1 MNEIT
6 VDIEVEVNP
15 TEDLD
20 KVKQAVGNIFGAVSF
35 KIKPRTWGQLLIAQ
49 TSGTKGLTK
58 LSNLLKREKIL
69 AASRKLF
76 LSQMKEKVL
85 DFYLNKQVAFAGHI
99 SFSQQTAESPL
110 GPIHVQI
117 HCSDPIK
124 LINFLAPKPTKKSRK
139 TSFH

>member
-110 GPIHVQI
+110 GPIYVQI
-117 HCSDPIK
+117 HCSNPIK